1 MAVVGNLAR
10 VARGVAL
17 VLALFA
23 SSSASADAAEPNGI
37 VVYETDFGLKDGAVS
52 AMRGVA
58 RSVSRDL
65 ILEDL
70 THEIPAFNI
79 WEGAYRLNQTAAYW
93 PAGTVFV
100 AVVDPG
106 VGTERKNI
114 VLQTSSGHYF
124 VAPDNGLLTLVAE
137 SLGVAEVREIDLAT
151 NRLPGSA
158 TSYTFVGRD
167 LFSHTAARLAAG
179 RVAFA
184 DIGPRLEGD
193 IVRIPYQRAVVENGT
208 VIGNIP
214 VLDIQYGNVWT
225 NIDRK
230 TFEALGLAKGDRVK
244 VRIKDSVEEVWTG
257 EVPYVDTFGDV
268 PEGETLLYLNSL
280 DNVSLAI
287 NYGDFASTFGVSSG
301 PDWVIEISR

>member
-1 MAVVGNLAR
+1 MAVGRIVAR
-10 VARGVAL
+10 VACGVAL
-17 VLALFA
+17 ALALVGSPPPA
-23 SSSASADAAEPNGI
+23 GAAEPNGI
-37 VVYETDFGLKDGAVS
+37 VVYETDFGVKDGAVS

-100 AVVDPG
+100 VVVDPG
-106 VGTERKNI
+106 VGTDRKNI
-114 VLQTSSGHYF
+114 VMQTSSGHYF

-151 NRLPGSA
+151 NRLPGSE
-158 TSYTFVGRD
+158 TSYTFFGRD

-179 RVAFA
+179 RVAFV

-193 IVRIPYQRAVVENGT
+193 ILRIAYQRAVVENGK

-214 VLDIQYGNVWT
+214 VLDVQYGNVWT

-230 TFEALGLAKGDRVK
+230 TFEALGLVKGDKAK
-244 VRIKDSVEEVWTG
+244 VRIKDSVEEVWAG

-280 DNVSLAI
+280 ENVSLAI
-287 NYGDFASTFGVSSG
+287 NYGDFASTFGISSG